1 MMCGRLGV
9 GRGPIVELRL
19 PYFHWQAMCIAKHAG
34 GEAVHPV
41 TGKVVAASKRRGGT
55 HVFDS
60 TGCPAVFPP
69 RPLVFSRPRRLS
81 STPHRSPHNTA
92 FSRPGVGVTRL
103 GGWERDVGLP

>member
-60 TGCPAVFPP
+60 SIRPAV
-69 RPLVFSRPRRLS
+69 RLS
-81 STPHRSPHNTA
+81 SHRAVSY
-92 FSRPGVGVTRL
+92 SRRL
-103 GGWERDVGLP
+103 AV